1 MQEYPPQPSSLAE
14 PPRGHG
20 ELVLVVDDELYIREL
35 TRATLNS
42 HGYRTLT
49 ANDGAEAVGLYT
61 DKSKEISL
69 VITDIMMPVMNG
81 EAAIDELKRIDPS
94 VKIVAVS
101 GLDLNPHTVDEVD
114 AFLPKPYSAADLLR
128 LIGHVLRGTVPKGA
142 VA

>member
-1 MQEYPPQPSSLAE
+1 MQQYPSQPSPITE

-20 ELVLVVDDELYIREL
+20 ELVLVVDDERYIREL

-42 HGYRTLT
+42 FGYRTLT
-49 ANDGAEAVGLYT
+49 ANDGAEAVGLYA
-61 DKSKEISL
+61 DNSKEISL
-69 VITDIMMPVMNG
+69 VITDIMMPVMSG

-94 VKIVAVS
+94 VKILAVS
-101 GLDLNPHTVDEVD
+101 GRDLNSHTKDEVD

-128 LIGHVLRGTVPKGA
+128 LIGQVLRGPVGKAA